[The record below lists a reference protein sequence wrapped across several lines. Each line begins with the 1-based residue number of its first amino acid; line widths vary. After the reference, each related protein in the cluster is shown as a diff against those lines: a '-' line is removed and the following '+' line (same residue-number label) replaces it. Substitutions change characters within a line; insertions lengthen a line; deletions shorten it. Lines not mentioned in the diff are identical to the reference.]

1 MKLPPRVYA
10 QRRRRFACQYGI
22 TYLTAAVRAHRNLTI
37 SGGAE
42 VDKVV
47 IEGKR
52 TVGLELDDGEVLP
65 AGEIILAAGT
75 LGKCPP
81 RTSDL
86 RFRKPFQSSIFQLLT
101 A

>member
-1 MKLPPRVYA
+1 VRVNT
-10 QRRRRFACQYGI
+10 GSLN
-22 TYLTAAVRAHRNLTI
+22 LTAAVRAHRNLTI

-52 TVGLELDDGEVLP
+52 TIGLKLDDGEVLP

-86 RFRKPFQSSIFQLLT
+86 RFRKPFRLPIYQ
-101 A
+101 